1 MRINEELVEFWHAIF
16 IAAQKLQ
23 EQGKPADY
31 ANITQRMLRLSPGI
45 VSRIPDL
52 CGVDIDYTM
61 IESWLEEET
70 APPEERAKRRTRYE
84 SLSNMRE
91 CTLPYEQWLPIINH
105 KDYYISN
112 LGRVW
117 SLKRRDGLMTPQL
130 KNRTDRRNKKKLR
143 LYVQLRDNGKK
154 YLVHRLVAEHFVP
167 NPLGL
172 PEVDHINE
180 DPQDNRVSNLRWVTG
195 KENIESYMKSHG
207 YWYKDPNTPKNL

>member
-45 VSRIPDL
+45 ISRIPYL

-70 APPEERAKRRTRYE
+70 APPEERAKRRTHYE

-105 KDYYISN
+105 EDYYISN

-130 KNRTDRRNKKKLR
+130 KNRPDRRNKKKLR
-143 LYVQLRDNGKK
+143 LYEYVPAMCRLDYAMSEAGGASDFVREYTLSSGGPYCDCGYKK
-154 YLVHRLVAEHFVP
+154 KV
-167 NPLGL
+167 
-172 PEVDHINE
+172 
-180 DPQDNRVSNLRWVTG
+180 
-195 KENIESYMKSHG
+195 
-207 YWYKDPNTPKNL
+207 